1 MNLVNALRSL
11 YIQSLGATVLQV
23 SVVIA
28 LTGVAGTV
36 LRIPSGLLSDRYGRR
51 RVISLSVVLACL
63 PPVLYTLSTHWLD
76 IIPWGILYAI
86 AFALYMP
93 SRMAIVADYT
103 PTEQLIRVY
112 SILNL
117 AWPIGSIIGPTL
129 SGLLESQYGWN
140 AVFYVATI
148 LHGFAIIPAFA
159 LPHPSTSTT
168 EQYRQSPRLNRA
180 FLFRLLPFFFF
191 NVCIGLGIGSV
202 ESITPIYLIDSFQ
215 ISTANVGLFL
225 SIGFGVT
232 TLFTQ
237 IPAGILAE
245 KVGKKRFLTLCVAL
259 LPALFIIWTFIDNLL
274 LLLLLQ
280 MMINGFWSMTW
291 PAFLSLLMDQSSPSR
306 RGITTSL
313 TQMGMMLGFTLGP
326 YIGGYLW
333 DTIGMMFPYYASA
346 IFCAFCVASTRF
358 ISDSNNR
365 ARELA
370 KP

>member
-11 YIQSLGATVLQV
+11 YIQSLGATVFQV
-23 SVVIA
+23 SIVIA

-51 RVISLSVVLACL
+51 RVINISVVLACL

-191 NVCIGLGIGSV
+191 NVCIGLGITRARVSV
-202 ESITPIYLIDSFQ
+202 VSITPWHH
-215 ISTANVGLFL
+215 N
-225 SIGFGVT
+225 
-232 TLFTQ
+232 
-237 IPAGILAE
+237 
-245 KVGKKRFLTLCVAL
+245 
-259 LPALFIIWTFIDNLL
+259 
-274 LLLLLQ
+274 
-280 MMINGFWSMTW
+280 
-291 PAFLSLLMDQSSPSR
+291 
-306 RGITTSL
+306 
-313 TQMGMMLGFTLGP
+313 
-326 YIGGYLW
+326 
-333 DTIGMMFPYYASA
+333 
-346 IFCAFCVASTRF
+346 
-358 ISDSNNR
+358 
-365 ARELA
+365 
-370 KP
+370 